1 MNRCLKVLNKYL
13 LTIKYEFFLIFFL
26 SILFSLIELYSPY
39 LLKNIVDNGFQEK
52 DFRYILSVSA
62 KLVMLYVVSS
72 ALNATISAI
81 FSRVSIKVITNI
93 KQDIYVNMLRYPISF
108 FDKNKTGY
116 IISRIDE
123 IDALNS
129 LFSPMLMKFVISI
142 FVFIGAF
149 ITMFFIKW
157 QLLLFAM
164 IMLPIVYFITKST
177 SKKIRRS
184 SKELNETAAQTK
196 GDIHES
202 LSSIADI
209 KNFNLEKK
217 KEKDYSSYVQKLS
230 RELLKRNIIT
240 VFGNESVSLFLALI
254 KSIFIVII
262 GYYIVD
268 GSLTVGAYFSL
279 MAYISNLFSPI
290 QMLSSINLSV
300 QPALAVLSRLN
311 FFNDTQ
317 KEIEFDGEII
327 IDKISSVRVENLSFS
342 YPEEDTKVLENLNVS
357 ISNCENLYIFGPNGS
372 GKTTFIKL
380 LLGLYHNY
388 EGNIF
393 FNEKNMREINV
404 SDLRRKIGIVSQKI
418 NLFSGNILDNICLW
432 DAKISESEIRNKLQK
447 YGLEHILDDSHY
459 MNLEVN
465 ESGKNLSGG
474 QLQEIALARA
484 ILKDSSVYIFDEPT
498 SNFDHCNKL
507 KFIEVLKRLEE
518 KICIVI
524 THDEYLI
531 THVCNDGKVLDFSS
545 SYNAQH
551 AGA

>member
-230 RELLKRNIIT
+230 RELLKRN
-240 VFGNESVSLFLALI
+240 SFLA
-254 KSIFIVII
+254 V
-262 GYYIVD
+262 
-268 GSLTVGAYFSL
+268 
-279 MAYISNLFSPI
+279 
-290 QMLSSINLSV
+290 SS
-300 QPALAVLSRLN
+300 
-311 FFNDTQ
+311 
-317 KEIEFDGEII
+317 
-327 IDKISSVRVENLSFS
+327 
-342 YPEEDTKVLENLNVS
+342 
-357 ISNCENLYIFGPNGS
+357 
-372 GKTTFIKL
+372 
-380 LLGLYHNY
+380 
-388 EGNIF
+388 
-393 FNEKNMREINV
+393 
-404 SDLRRKIGIVSQKI
+404 
-418 NLFSGNILDNICLW
+418 
-432 DAKISESEIRNKLQK
+432 
-447 YGLEHILDDSHY
+447 
-459 MNLEVN
+459 
-465 ESGKNLSGG
+465 
-474 QLQEIALARA
+474 
-484 ILKDSSVYIFDEPT
+484 
-498 SNFDHCNKL
+498 
-507 KFIEVLKRLEE
+507 
-518 KICIVI
+518 
-524 THDEYLI
+524 
-531 THVCNDGKVLDFSS
+531 
-545 SYNAQH
+545 
-551 AGA
+551 